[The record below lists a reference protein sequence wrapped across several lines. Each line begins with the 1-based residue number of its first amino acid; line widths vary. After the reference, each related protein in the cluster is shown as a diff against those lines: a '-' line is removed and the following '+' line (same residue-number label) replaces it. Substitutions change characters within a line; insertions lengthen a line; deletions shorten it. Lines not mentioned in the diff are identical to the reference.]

1 MTYVYN
7 PTMDFAADGTAAGHA
22 YWVYGV
28 GLREVGGAAPL
39 GTVDVRSRGFGTGDP
54 PAQETQHGAGA
65 LTGGQIPAILYT
77 SQSRAWGPAPSEA
90 AHDALDL
97 TATNVLHVTID
108 AARARVDCK
117 AQPHVT
123 TDGPLTVTLADC
135 HGKGRSLTQS
145 FG

>member
-65 LTGGQIPAILYT
+65 LTVGR
-77 SQSRAWGPAPSEA
+77 SRRSP
-90 AHDALDL
+90 
-97 TATNVLHVTID
+97 VR
-108 AARARVDCK
+108 ARA
-117 AQPHVT
+117 
-123 TDGPLTVTLADC
+123 G
-135 HGKGRSLTQS
+135 HGVRRRAKPRMMRSI
-145 FG
+145 